1 MDYWYR
7 LLKVCFHFV
16 SSCLKRD
23 PCGHYTNRGD
33 CSQTNTDLKGGGAG
47 TARKMW
53 PIHSKQ
59 TDKWV
64 SSRLESHLWI
74 LIVKTK
80 FLRSK
85 AWLIWLGLS
94 TFDMQA
100 SIESD
105 LYCEKS
111 VSPVAFST
119 GSTDISHHMTL
130 KQELVQRFNYNKNRV
145 FKYNWHVRL
154 LLE

>member
-33 CSQTNTDLKGGGAG
+33 CSQTNTNLKGGGAG

-64 SSRLESHLWI
+64 SSRSESHLWI

-85 AWLIWLGLS
+85 AWLIWLFRTS
-94 TFDMQA
+94 FDMQA

-105 LYCEKS
+105 LYREKN
-111 VSPVAFST
+111 VSCSFFHRMYRYFTPYDVNT
-119 GSTDISHHMTL
+119 GAGATIQLQQKSSFEI
-130 KQELVQRFNYNKNRV
+130 
-145 FKYNWHVRL
+145 
-154 LLE
+154 